1 MTSKRIIIPS
11 SVANLH
17 AVNHFIEDICDHYN
31 IFNSYFSNILTAV
44 TEAVV
49 NAIEHGN
56 KNDSYKHVEILFST
70 RNDGLCFTVSDQ
82 GVGFDPESLP
92 DPTNPENDGLL
103 GRGLFVMKS
112 LSDELIFS
120 NGGST
125 VELFFSIAGI
135 DQELAVSR
143 KEQVKS
149 YFRAVKKTTGHTIR

>member
-11 SVANLH
+11 SIANLH
-17 AVNHFIEDICDHYN
+17 AVNHFIEEICDHYN

-56 KNDSYKHVEILFST
+56 RNDPYKHVEISFST

-82 GVGFDPESLP
+82 GVGFNPESLP
-92 DPTNPENDGLL
+92 DPTDPGNDGSV

-112 LSDELIFS
+112 LADELVYS

-125 VELFFSIAGI
+125 VELFFSISGI

-143 KEQVKS
+143 KEQVKN
-149 YFRAVKKTTGHTIR
+149 YLKALRKTSRHTIR